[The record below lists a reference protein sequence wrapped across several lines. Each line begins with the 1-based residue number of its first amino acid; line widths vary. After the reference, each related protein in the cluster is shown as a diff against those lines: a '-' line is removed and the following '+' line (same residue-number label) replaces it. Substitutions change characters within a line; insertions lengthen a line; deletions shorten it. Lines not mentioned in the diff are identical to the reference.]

1 MYSLLGRK
9 ILLTINLRQKDLS
22 TPLWAARVVSALED
36 FHSTWAGT
44 HFAHSADL
52 LMKSVIALVWISWA
66 DFKILDG
73 NFSELSTSLE
83 ASAFT
88 LVKISEALDS
98 LLNFSSICMYLK
110 IIKLNLFWKYF
121 PIQKNFQCIASWLR
135 LFYAEHSRSEWN
147 RIISIYE
154 YGTKDKIPLCQLHP
168 ESQAFSSLAER
179 LRLHPKSA
187 AGTNQGGINRSELE
201 RHECPWD
208 NVAPRV
214 YIAAV
219 SSSEFLSILRPRLK
233 VSDQVIN
240 CGNYLWNWFLAYI
253 ESYIT
258 GL

>member
-135 LFYAEHSRSEWN
+135 LFYA
-147 RIISIYE
+147 
-154 YGTKDKIPLCQLHP
+154 
-168 ESQAFSSLAER
+168 
-179 LRLHPKSA
+179 
-187 AGTNQGGINRSELE
+187 
-201 RHECPWD
+201 
-208 NVAPRV
+208 
-214 YIAAV
+214 
-219 SSSEFLSILRPRLK
+219 SILE
-233 VSDQVIN
+233 VS
-240 CGNYLWNWFLAYI
+240 GI
-253 ESYIT
+253 ESSAFMSMGQRTKFLYASSTLRVRPSLVWQSVLDSI
-258 GL
+258 LSLQQEQIRVVLIVVN